1 MEEKLKGLKSILNE
15 IYDLSA
21 AHALLDWDQNT
32 YMPPGGVT
40 DRGNQ
45 LATLAR
51 LSHARSTSDE
61 MGGLLADLELYAAEL
76 DPDSDDSCLIRLTK
90 REYNKNLRIPP
101 HFVAEMA
108 MVTSAANIAWRKAR
122 QDADFDQF
130 RHHLEKIVVLGRQ
143 FADFFAPYDHIYDP
157 LLDVYEPGM
166 KTAEVQEI
174 FDVLR
179 REQVELIKALVEK
192 PQVDDGFLHQH
203 FPKKE
208 QWDFGVEVI
217 TKLGYDWRRGRQD
230 VTAHPFSTSFGLNDV
245 RITTRFDPNHAV
257 SALLG
262 TIHECGHALYEMGI
276 DPAIQRTFIA
286 HGASGAFH
294 ESQSR
299 LFENLI
305 GRSLPFWKHFYPRMR
320 ERFSSQLGNVD
331 LSAFY
336 KGINRV
342 DPSFIRVHADEA
354 TYNLHIMLRLEI
366 EIALFEGTIAVVDLP
381 DVWNDRMQ
389 TYFGI
394 TPPDDAMGVLQD
406 IHWAMGLVGY
416 FPSYALGN
424 LISVQIW
431 ERMEQDIAEAGEMI
445 EKGEFDVML
454 EWLQNNV
461 HRHGKKYQPQE
472 LIQKITGSKIDP
484 QPYIRYLKKKYGQI
498 YQL

>member
-1 MEEKLKGLKSILNE
+1 MAS
-15 IYDLSA
+15 
-21 AHALLDWDQNT
+21 
-32 YMPPGGVT
+32 VT
-40 DRGNQ
+40 
-45 LATLAR
+45 
-51 LSHARSTSDE
+51 
-61 MGGLLADLELYAAEL
+61 
-76 DPDSDDSCLIRLTK
+76 P
-90 REYNKNLRIPP
+90 
-101 HFVAEMA
+101 
-108 MVTSAANIAWRKAR
+108 AANIAWRKAR

-130 RHHLEKIVVLGRQ
+130 KSHLEKIITMGRQ
-143 FADFFAPYDHIYDP
+143 YADFFAPYDCVYDP
-157 LLDVYEPGM
+157 LLDEYEPGM
-166 KTAEVQEI
+166 KTADVQEI

-179 REQVELIKALVEK
+179 REQVELIKAVVDKTQVE
-192 PQVDDGFLHQH
+192 DGFLHQH
-203 FPKKE
+203 FPEKD

-217 TKLGYDWRRGRQD
+217 TELGYDWQRGRQD

-245 RITTRFDPNHAV
+245 RITTRFDPNYAV
-257 SALLG
+257 SALFG
-262 TIHECGHALYEMGI
+262 TVHECGHALYEMGI

-320 ERFSSQLGNVD
+320 EKFSSQLGNVD
-331 LSAFY
+331 LLSFY

-342 DPSFIRVHADEA
+342 EPSFIRVNADEA

-366 EIALFEGTIAVVDLP
+366 EINLFEGTIAVVDLP
-381 DVWNDRMQ
+381 DFWNERMQ
-389 TYFGI
+389 TYLGI
-394 TPPDDAMGVLQD
+394 TPPDDAAGVLQD

-416 FPSYALGN
+416 YPSYALGN

-431 ERMEQDIAEAGEMI
+431 ERMEQDIADVDELI
-445 EKGEFDVML
+445 EKGEFGEIL

-461 HRHGKKYQPQE
+461 HCHGKKYPPQE

-484 QPYIRYLKKKYGQI
+484 QPYINYLKKKYSQI

>member
-1 MEEKLKGLKSILNE
+1 M
-15 IYDLSA
+15 
-21 AHALLDWDQNT
+21 
-32 YMPPGGVT
+32 
-40 DRGNQ
+40 
-45 LATLAR
+45 
-51 LSHARSTSDE
+51 
-61 MGGLLADLELYAAEL
+61 
-76 DPDSDDSCLIRLTK
+76 
-90 REYNKNLRIPP
+90 
-101 HFVAEMA
+101 
-108 MVTSAANIAWRKAR
+108 
-122 QDADFDQF
+122 
-130 RHHLEKIVVLGRQ
+130 
-143 FADFFAPYDHIYDP
+143 
-157 LLDVYEPGM
+157 
-166 KTAEVQEI
+166 
-174 FDVLR
+174 
-179 REQVELIKALVEK
+179 
-192 PQVDDGFLHQH
+192 
-203 FPKKE
+203 
-208 QWDFGVEVI
+208 
-217 TKLGYDWRRGRQD
+217 
-230 VTAHPFSTSFGLNDV
+230 TAHPFSTSFGLNDV